1 MCFDVTPLNSSCR
14 AITRMLRP
22 RTYRQCSDE
31 SMDKSSEYA
40 NVNLARFRPSEGST
54 QSPVESANCRPGA
67 TTHEC
72 QHLRMGMKG
81 FSLQKS
87 VFRTCRRMWFG
98 LRIDN
103 LAKSTIVVAA
113 TFHAS
118 LKPPEASRA
127 LTIRSAMRLALLG
140 SG

>member
-1 MCFDVTPLNSSCR
+1 
-14 AITRMLRP
+14 
-22 RTYRQCSDE
+22 
-31 SMDKSSEYA
+31 
-40 NVNLARFRPSEGST
+40 
-54 QSPVESANCRPGA
+54 
-67 TTHEC
+67 
-72 QHLRMGMKG
+72 
-81 FSLQKS
+81 
-87 VFRTCRRMWFG
+87 MWFG